1 MYSAQNW
8 GSFIPVFNRYTRKL
22 SILRHYTYIVY
33 ISISMLIWNVI
44 SVKRYINIRKRYIPA
59 YSKVVILTI
68 VLEKDD
74 WWHLTR
80 TQCLYLL
87 LKVQHVVMNY
97 FFIGVVMVSM
107 LTPSAVVETKDFN
120 VSFYCFSTKHTTLR
134 SKIRIM
140 IRCQSE
146 VTCLPVD
153 CCFSELVL

>member
-1 MYSAQNW
+1 MYSVQNW
-8 GSFIPVFNRYTRKL
+8 GCFIPVFNRYTRKL

-74 WWHLTR
+74 WWQTR

-97 FFIGVVMVSM
+97 FFIGVGMVSM

-153 CCFSELVL
+153 CCFSELAL